1 VTQKRSIDLQRH
13 VFPVFLAIASI
24 GLAGASC
31 DKKSSAAGN
40 KAEDNGAIAALDR
53 ATLDK
58 EQAEPKKAI
67 EGVDLNPLDGTGKK
81 AFDRMVDSLR
91 SPCGKAESLRKSI
104 TVSKDCKRSIFAAR
118 YIALMLE
125 EGASEDQARELYAK
139 RYINNDPR
147 TIAVTDKTPHVG
159 SPEAPVKIVEF
170 FDYGCPSCA
179 AAAPALTRLQQDRGS
194 DIVFYYKQF
203 PLEQHVDS
211 RGAAQA
217 ALAAGKQGKYREM
230 HDLLFQNQ
238 RAQKKD
244 DLVGY
249 AKKIGL
255 DVDKFLADYEASAA
269 AVELDKNEGDAA
281 GVESTPTMYINGRM
295 YSGLFEPRWFD
306 SWIDEELAVN
316 R

>member
-1 VTQKRSIDLQRH
+1 M
-13 VFPVFLAIASI
+13 FIALVSLF
-24 GLAGASC
+24 LAGASC
-31 DKKSSAAGN
+31 GKKSSAAEQKGD
-40 KAEDNGAIAALDR
+40 DNGAIAALDR

-58 EQAEPKKAI
+58 EQSEPKKAI
-67 EGVDLNPLDGTGKK
+67 EGVDLSPLDANGKK

-118 YIALMLE
+118 YIAMMLD

-139 RYINNDPR
+139 RYVNNDGKEV
-147 TIAVTDKTPHVG
+147 AVSASTPHVG

-170 FDYGCPSCA
+170 FDYGCPACA
-179 AAAPALTRLQQDRGS
+179 AAAPALERLVQDRGS
-194 DIVFYYKQF
+194 DIAFYYKQY

-211 RGAAQA
+211 KGASQA
-217 ALAAGKQGKYREM
+217 ALAAHKQGKYKEM
-230 HDLLFQNQ
+230 HALLFQNQ

-244 DLVGY
+244 DLIGY

-255 DVDKFLADYEASAA
+255 DMDKFLADYDAA
-269 AVELDKNEGDAA
+269 APAVEADRKLGDAV
-281 GVESTPTMYINGRM
+281 GVEGTPTMFINGRR
-295 YSGLFEPRWFD
+295 YSGLFEARWFD